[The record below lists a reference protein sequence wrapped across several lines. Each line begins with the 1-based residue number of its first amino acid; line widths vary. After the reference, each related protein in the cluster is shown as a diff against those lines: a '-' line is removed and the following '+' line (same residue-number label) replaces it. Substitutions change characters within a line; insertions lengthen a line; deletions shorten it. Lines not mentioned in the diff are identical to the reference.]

1 MAARE
6 GGGVEISFEWPFTSV
21 VERLTAVLESAD
33 AGRRPEIARAFLD
46 RPAKPSDWRQ
56 RVLGLQIPAVARAF
70 ALSGAEVPPAFRKD
84 LATRFSQWA
93 RSMPDAVVRGVADGF
108 PAGPIRGDIGEA
120 LMDALRSA
128 EEDAAREKA
137 MEVLCVVEPREVMTQ
152 MISVLKTD
160 PNPHVRRLQA
170 LLLGALKEQVEAIAH
185 AHDHDPDEEVRFSCL
200 MALGLGSHPL
210 GLEKILEAGESD
222 DASGVIMALMSH
234 KSEEAGAALLE
245 RAFADPGDVLI
256 EATAADLVGADA
268 DPEPEWPDLSSLKT
282 PALVTRAL
290 KFLKSR
296 DDDKRCI
303 ALLILGAL
311 RADEATEALVKVLGD
326 SDPLIQAEA
335 ANALGRLKV
344 EAAIPA
350 LIPLAVSLPE
360 ASRALAR
367 LEATQATSALAKV
380 LVRGRE
386 ASCRAAAAKAL
397 GALGGSEA
405 EEGLVKGLQDREAR
419 VRAASVDA
427 LSVLKSARGEEVR
440 PLLKDRT
447 ASVRCAAVRA
457 AGDLGLMSCLDDLI
471 TLSKDR
477 AEGVRPAALTALWR
491 LSQMEPAQ
499 DRVQAPKAP
508 PSHDL
513 LRLLLLPW
521 SRSVDEGTRMMTSAP
536 DSETWIAALLDFHAA
551 PPNDWVSG
559 ALKRQEPLSF
569 VLGSRAELSG
579 ASRGRLVRRM
589 TAWLLSQPYPPA
601 MFVLSSAQVP
611 SRLTSE
617 LAAELASA
625 LEATPDPG
633 GQSRLVAG
641 LQALPPSVTLASLQ
655 PLLRHRSRN
664 VRRGAA
670 SVLVSYKDAES
681 RAALKRSLKDPDYLV
696 RAVAL
701 GALSPTYEPDV
712 RRLALMSKDPST
724 EVRVDAVLALAGINS
739 QTSNRYLEQ
748 IALRN
753 ARTLVRLTASGCL
766 AARDRAFVPRFL
778 EALNAAFADREAS
791 NVFDRIED
799 PSGFIADGLRAMNP
813 DGPTD
818 LEQSA
823 SWFLEM
829 IERRSDPLEE
839 PGRDPE
845 EAIANLI
852 QEATSV
858 ASHTAIVSLWRLLD
872 EGRLTPAG

>member
-1 MAARE
+1 MAANK
-6 GGGVEISFEWPFTSV
+6 GGGVEISFEGPFTSV
-21 VERLTAVLESAD
+21 VERLTAVLESTD
-33 AGRRPEIARAFLD
+33 AGRRAEMARAILD
-46 RPAKPSDWRQ
+46 RPAKPADWRQ
-56 RVLGLQIPAVARAF
+56 RVPGVQIPAVARAF
-70 ALSGAEVPPAFRKD
+70 AQFGGEAPPAFRKD
-84 LATRFSQWA
+84 LASRFSQWA
-93 RSMPDAVVRGVADGF
+93 RSMPGAVVRGVADGF

-120 LMDALRSA
+120 LMDALRSG
-128 EEDAAREKA
+128 EEDAEREKA

-210 GLEKILEAGESD
+210 GLQKILEAGESD

-234 KSEEAGAALLE
+234 KSPGAGAALLE

-256 EATAADLVGADA
+256 EATAADLVGADD
-268 DPEPEWPDLSSLKT
+268 DPEPEWPDLSPLKT

-290 KFLKSR
+290 KFLKGR

-311 RADEATEALVKVLGD
+311 RADEATEALIKALGD
-326 SDPLIQAEA
+326 SDSLLQAEA
-335 ANALGRLKV
+335 ANALGRLKA

-350 LIPLAVSLPE
+350 LIPLAMSLPE

-367 LEATQATSALAKV
+367 LQATQSIPALAKV
-380 LVRGRE
+380 LARGRE
-386 ASCRAAAAKAL
+386 AGCRVAAAKAL

-405 EEGLVKGLQDREAR
+405 EEGLLKGLHDREAR
-419 VRAASVDA
+419 VRAASVEA
-427 LSVLKSARGEEVR
+427 FSVMKSARGEDVR

-457 AGDLGLMSCLDDLI
+457 AGDLGLMRCLDDLI

-499 DRVQAPKAP
+499 DRVQAPKAA
-508 PSHDL
+508 PSQDF

-521 SRSVDEGTRMMTSAP
+521 RTSVDEGTRMMRSTP
-536 DSETWIAALLDFHAA
+536 DPETWIAALLDFHAA
-551 PPNDWVSG
+551 PPNEWVSG

-569 VLGSRAELSG
+569 VLGSRADLSG
-579 ASRGRLVRRM
+579 ALRGRLVHRM
-589 TAWLLSQPYPPA
+589 TSWVLSQPYPPA
-601 MFVLSSAQVP
+601 TFVLSSAEVP

-617 LAAELASA
+617 LTAGLTSA

-633 GQSRLVAG
+633 GQSMLVAG

-670 SVLVSYKDAES
+670 SVLVSYRDAES
-681 RAALKRSLKDPDYLV
+681 RAALKRSLKDRDYLV

-701 GALSPTYEPDV
+701 GALSPTDEPDV

-724 EVRVDAVLALAGINS
+724 EVRIDAVLALAGINS
-739 QTSNRYLEQ
+739 KTSNRYLEQ
-748 IALRN
+748 IGLRN
-753 ARTLVRLTASGCL
+753 ARTLVRLTAFGCL

-778 EALNAAFADREAS
+778 EALNASFEDRETS
-791 NVFDRIED
+791 NVLERIED
-799 PSGFIADGLRAMNP
+799 SSGFIADGLRAMNR

-818 LEQSA
+818 LEQNA

-829 IERRSDPLEE
+829 IERRSDPPEE
-839 PGRDPE
+839 PGAIPE
-845 EAIANLI
+845 KEVANLI

-858 ASHTAIVSLWRLLD
+858 SSHTAIVSLWRLID
-872 EGRLTPAG
+872 EGRLAPAG